1 MACFHPLKAWRLPEG
16 GTTLREPRLSGAT
29 FMRLPCGGCIGCRL
43 ARAREWALRCTL
55 ESGLHE
61 SSRWCTLTYD
71 DDHLPP
77 TLQKR
82 DLSGFVKR
90 VRARGERIRFF
101 ACGEY
106 GERTARPHYHAI
118 LFGLRQESSVQSCWS
133 KGFARVDPVTP
144 AAISYVAG
152 YCAKKVGWKLE
163 SGERVDFET
172 GEVFDWQAPF
182 LLMSRR
188 PGIGGAARAFSSSWR
203 RFAVHAGSPMPVPR
217 FLHASWLSSASDVD
231 VFLLESEKRRDA
243 LMRDSSRARLEAG
256 ELIAMARLGLDAAKR
271 QKL

>member
-1 MACFHPLKAWRLPEG
+1 MS
-16 GTTLREPRLSGAT
+16 LREPLASGST

-55 ESGLHE
+55 ELGSHE
-61 SSRWCTLTYD
+61 STRWCTLTYD
-71 DDHLPP
+71 EATLPP
-77 TLQKR
+77 TLSKR

-90 VRARGERIRFF
+90 VRARGERVRFF

-106 GERTARPHYHAI
+106 GERTFRPHYHAI
-118 LFGLRQESSVQSCWS
+118 LFGLRSEDSVTASWR
-133 KGFARVDPVTP
+133 KGFARVDPVSP

-163 SGERVDFET
+163 SGERVDVET
-172 GEVFDWQAPF
+172 GEVYEYQAPF

-188 PGIGGAARAFSSSWR
+188 PGIGSAARDFRASWR

-217 FLHASWLSSASDVD
+217 YLHASWLEAASDLD
-231 VFLLESEKRRDA
+231 VFLLESEKRADA
-243 LMRDSSRARLEAG
+243 LLRDSSRERLEAG
-256 ELIAMARLGLDAAKR
+256 KLLAMSRLNLSAAKR